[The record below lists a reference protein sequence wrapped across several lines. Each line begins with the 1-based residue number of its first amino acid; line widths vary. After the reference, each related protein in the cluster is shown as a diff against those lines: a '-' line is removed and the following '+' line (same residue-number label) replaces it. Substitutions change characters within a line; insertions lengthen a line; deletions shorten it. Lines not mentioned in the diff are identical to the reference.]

1 MINKV
6 LVICI
11 GNICRSPMAVALLR
25 HHAPHLQVESAGLRA
40 CVGEDMDSLTAQVL
54 ADNQVPRPA
63 HAARQLTDEQVRW
76 ADLILVMDQRQLR
89 SITDTA
95 PHTRGKTFLIGK
107 WLDNF
112 EIDDPYRRPIAA
124 FQRTYT
130 ELTRCIEGWLP
141 YLSSEDRQR

>member
-25 HHAPHLQVESAGLRA
+25 HHAPHLQVESAGLKA
-40 CVGEDMDSLTAQVL
+40 CVGEDMHALTAQVL
-54 ADNQVPRPA
+54 SGNQIARPA
-63 HAARQLTDEQVRW
+63 HAACQLTDERVRW

-89 SITDTA
+89 SITDKA

-107 WLDNF
+107 WRDDF
-112 EIDDPYRRPIAA
+112 EIDDPYRRPLSA

-130 ELTRCIEGWLP
+130 ELTLCIEGWLP

>member
-25 HHAPHLQVESAGLRA
+25 KHAPHLQVESAGLAA
-40 CVGEDMDSLTAQVL
+40 CVGNDMDSLTAQVL
-54 ADNQVPRPA
+54 ADNQVPQPV
-63 HAARQLTDEQVRW
+63 HAATQLTDELVRW
-76 ADLILVMDQRQLR
+76 ADLILVMDQCQLR
-89 SITDTA
+89 SITSKA

-107 WLDNF
+107 WRDDF
-112 EIDDPYRRPIAA
+112 EIDDPYRRPITA

-141 YLSSEDRQR
+141 YLRSEDRQR

>member
-1 MINKV
+1 MIDKV

-25 HHAPHLQVESAGLRA
+25 QHAPHLHVASAGLRA
-40 CVGEDMDSLTAQVL
+40 CVGNDMDSMAAQVL

-63 HAARQLTDEQVRW
+63 HAASQLTDEMVRW
-76 ADLILVMDQRQLR
+76 ADLILVMDHHQLR
-89 SITDTA
+89 SITGKA
-95 PHTRGKTFLIGK
+95 LHTRGKTFLIGK
-107 WLDNF
+107 WRDDF
-112 EIDDPYRRPIAA
+112 EIDDPYRRPITA